1 MMCLSMKKQLIKAAY
16 IRQLF
21 PRERHPMYFVG
32 TFFRIMQDF
41 RFVDS
46 EPAGPGARDEILK
59 KRSKESRI
67 IEGKRRN

>member
-32 TFFRIMQDF
+32 TRVPTGFSDY
-41 RFVDS
+41 
-46 EPAGPGARDEILK
+46 A
-59 KRSKESRI
+59 
-67 IEGKRRN
+67 